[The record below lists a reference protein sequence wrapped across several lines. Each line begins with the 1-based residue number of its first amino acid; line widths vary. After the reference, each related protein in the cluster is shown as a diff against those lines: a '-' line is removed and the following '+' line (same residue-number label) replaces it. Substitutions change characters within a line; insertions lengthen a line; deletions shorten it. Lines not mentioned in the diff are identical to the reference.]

1 MDQTLGNAGVQFK
14 KSMTTIASKPDA
26 PRLASRRRLATL
38 LAAPVLALLALAADA
53 DDAYSA
59 AWGPAL
65 GSPLPVLEAPD
76 HTGQPR
82 TFENLKGPRGLLLF
96 MNRSTDW

>member
-1 MDQTLGNAGVQFK
+1 MNRSSQRVPAGF
-14 KSMTTIASKPDA
+14 
-26 PRLASRRRLATL
+26 
-38 LAAPVLALLALAADA
+38 LLALVLILVAPAGYA
-53 DDAYSA
+53 TDDYSA

-65 GSPLPVLEAPD
+65 GTPLPLLEAPD

-82 TFENLKGPRGLLLF
+82 TFENLTGPRGLLLF